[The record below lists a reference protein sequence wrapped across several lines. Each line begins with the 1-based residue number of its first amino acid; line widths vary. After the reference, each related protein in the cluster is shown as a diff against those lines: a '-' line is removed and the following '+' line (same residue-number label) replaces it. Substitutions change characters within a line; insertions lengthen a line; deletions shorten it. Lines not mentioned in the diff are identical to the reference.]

1 MAGRSP
7 GKMTGIL
14 LVLLA
19 SALWGASGPLTKI
32 LKATGADILDILSWR
47 YLIGLASL
55 WAFVLTCRRDR
66 PVALEGRIFRTAL
79 PMAVVMLAVNGAFIL
94 SNFYTTVANAIALSF
109 TAPIFAA
116 VLAWLFLKE
125 RIRPLHQ
132 LAAVGGIAGVCVM
145 VLHGS
150 PSAGEASALS
160 PDLSLGNALALVSG
174 AVFGGYFVLARK
186 FATHE
191 AEVVTATL
199 WQFLLLA
206 AILAPV
212 TVFTV
217 VRGISGI
224 SYLYLGV
231 FGVLCTAAPILLI
244 NLSALFLKAYEISI
258 VALSEVPFSIFLG
271 MLLLGEYPSLVS
283 WVGIVLIV
291 SAAFLV
297 ALKEA

>member
-1 MAGRSP
+1 MAGQSP
-7 GKMTGIL
+7 GKMRGIL

-47 YLIGLASL
+47 YLIGVVSL
-55 WAFVLTCRRDR
+55 WAFVLAGRRDR
-66 PVALEGRIFRTAL
+66 PIALRGRVLKTAFL
-79 PMAVVMLAVNGAFIL
+79 LAVVMLAVNATFIL

-109 TAPIFAA
+109 TAPVFAA

-145 VLHGS
+145 VLHRS
-150 PSAGEASALS
+150 PSAGEASGLS

-174 AVFGGYFVLARK
+174 AVFGGYLVLARK
-186 FATHE
+186 FAAHE

-217 VRGISGI
+217 VRGISGV
-224 SYLYLGV
+224 SFVYLGV

-244 NLSALFLKAYEISI
+244 NLSALFLKAHEIGI
-258 VALSEVPFSIFLG
+258 VAFSEVPFSIFLG
-271 MLLLGEYPSLVS
+271 MLLVGEYPSRVS

-297 ALKEA
+297 ALQEG

>member
-47 YLIGLASL
+47 YPVGLVSL
-55 WAFVLTCRRDR
+55 SAFVLAGRRDR
-66 PVALEGRIFRTAL
+66 PVALRGRVLKTAFL
-79 PMAVVMLAVNGAFIL
+79 LAVVMLAVNATFIL

-116 VLAWLFLKE
+116 VLAWLFLRE
-125 RIRPLHQ
+125 RITPLHQ
-132 LAAVGGIAGVCVM
+132 LAAVSGVAGVCVM
-145 VLHGS
+145 VLHRS
-150 PSAGEASALS
+150 PAAGEASALS
-160 PDLSLGNALALVSG
+160 SDLSLGNTLALVSG

-186 FATHE
+186 FAAHQV
-191 AEVVTATL
+191 EVITATL
-199 WQFLLLA
+199 WQFLFLTV
-206 AILAPV
+206 ILAPV
-212 TVFTV
+212 TVFTWL
-217 VRGISGI
+217 RGIPRVG
-224 SYLYLGV
+224 YLYLGI
-231 FGVLCTAAPILLI
+231 FGVLCTAAPILLL
-244 NLSALFLKAYEISI
+244 NLSALFLKAHEISI

-271 MLLLGEYPSLVS
+271 MLLVGEYPPPVS
-283 WVGIVLIV
+283 WGGIALIV
-291 SAAFLV
+291 SAAVLV

>member
-1 MAGRSP
+1 MR
-7 GKMTGIL
+7 GIL

-47 YLIGLASL
+47 YLIGVVSL
-55 WAFVLTCRRDR
+55 WAFVLAGRRDR
-66 PVALEGRIFRTAL
+66 PIALRGRVLKTAFL
-79 PMAVVMLAVNGAFIL
+79 LAVVMLAVNATFIL

-109 TAPIFAA
+109 TAPVFAA

-145 VLHGS
+145 VLHRS
-150 PSAGEASALS
+150 PSAGEASGLS
-160 PDLSLGNALALVSG
+160 PNLSLGNALALVSG
-174 AVFGGYFVLARK
+174 AVFGGYLVLARK
-186 FATHE
+186 FAAHE

-217 VRGISGI
+217 FRGISGV
-224 SYLYLGV
+224 SFVYLGV

-244 NLSALFLKAYEISI
+244 NLSALFLKAHEIGI
-258 VALSEVPFSIFLG
+258 VAFSEVPFSIFLG
-271 MLLLGEYPSLVS
+271 MLLVGEYPSRVS

-297 ALKEA
+297 ALQEG

>member
-1 MAGRSP
+1 MGGRSP

-47 YLIGLASL
+47 YLIGVVSL
-55 WAFVLTCRRDR
+55 WAFVLAGRRDR
-66 PVALEGRIFRTAL
+66 PIALRGRVLKTAFL
-79 PMAVVMLAVNGAFIL
+79 LAVVMLAVNATFIL

-109 TAPIFAA
+109 TAPVFAA
-116 VLAWLFLKE
+116 ILAWLFLKE

-145 VLHGS
+145 VLHRS
-150 PSAGEASALS
+150 PSAGEASGLS
-160 PDLSLGNALALVSG
+160 PNLSLGNALALVSG
-174 AVFGGYFVLARK
+174 AVFGGYLVLARK
-186 FATHE
+186 FAAHE

-217 VRGISGI
+217 FRGISGV
-224 SYLYLGV
+224 SFVYLGV

-244 NLSALFLKAYEISI
+244 NLSALFLKAHEIGI

-271 MLLLGEYPSLVS
+271 MLLVGEYPSRVS

-297 ALKEA
+297 ALQEG

>member
-1 MAGRSP
+1 MAGQSP
-7 GKMTGIL
+7 GKMRGIL

-47 YLIGLASL
+47 YLIGVVSL
-55 WAFVLTCRRDR
+55 WAFVLAGRRDR
-66 PVALEGRIFRTAL
+66 PIALRGRVLKTAFL
-79 PMAVVMLAVNGAFIL
+79 LAVVMLAVNATFIL

-109 TAPIFAA
+109 TAPVFAA

-145 VLHGS
+145 VLHRS
-150 PSAGEASALS
+150 PSAGEASGLS

-174 AVFGGYFVLARK
+174 AVFGGYLVLARK
-186 FATHE
+186 FAAHE

-217 VRGISGI
+217 VRGISGV
-224 SYLYLGV
+224 SFVYLGV

-244 NLSALFLKAYEISI
+244 NLSALFLKAHEIGI

-271 MLLLGEYPSLVS
+271 MLLVGEYPSRGS

-291 SAAFLV
+291 SAASLV
-297 ALKEA
+297 APQEG

>member
-1 MAGRSP
+1 
-7 GKMTGIL
+7 
-14 LVLLA
+14 
-19 SALWGASGPLTKI
+19 
-32 LKATGADILDILSWR
+32 
-47 YLIGLASL
+47 
-55 WAFVLTCRRDR
+55 
-66 PVALEGRIFRTAL
+66 
-79 PMAVVMLAVNGAFIL
+79 MLAVNATFIL

-109 TAPIFAA
+109 TAPVFAA

-145 VLHGS
+145 VLHRS
-150 PSAGEASALS
+150 PSAGEASGLS
-160 PDLSLGNALALVSG
+160 PNLSLGNALALVSG
-174 AVFGGYFVLARK
+174 AVFGGYLVLARK
-186 FATHE
+186 FAAHE

-217 VRGISGI
+217 VRGISGV
-224 SYLYLGV
+224 SFVYLGV

-244 NLSALFLKAYEISI
+244 NLSALFLKAHEIGI

-271 MLLLGEYPSLVS
+271 MLLVGEYPSRVS

-297 ALKEA
+297 ALQEG

>member
-1 MAGRSP
+1 MSARSP
-7 GKMTGIL
+7 GKTRGIL

-32 LKATGADILDILSWR
+32 LKAGGADILDILSWR
-47 YLIGLASL
+47 YLLGLVSL
-55 WAFVLTCRRDR
+55 WAFVLICRRDR
-66 PVALEGRIFRTAL
+66 PVAPEGRIFKTAL
-79 PMAVVMLAVNGAFIL
+79 PMAVVMLAVNGTFIL

-109 TAPIFAA
+109 TAPVFAA

-132 LAAVGGIAGVCVM
+132 LAAFGGIAGVCVM
-145 VLHGS
+145 VFHRS
-150 PSAGEASALS
+150 PSAGEASGLS

-186 FATHE
+186 FAAHE

-206 AILAPV
+206 VILAPV
-212 TVFTV
+212 TVFTLF
-217 VRGISGI
+217 RGISGA

-231 FGVLCTAAPILLI
+231 FGILCTAAPILLI
-244 NLSALFLKAYEISI
+244 NLSALFLKAHEISI

-271 MLLLGEYPSLVS
+271 MLLVGEYPALVS
-283 WVGIVLIV
+283 WVGIVLV
-291 SAAFLV
+291 VAAAFLV
-297 ALKEA
+297 ALKEG

>member
-1 MAGRSP
+1 MAGQSP
-7 GKMTGIL
+7 GKMRGIL

-47 YLIGLASL
+47 YLIGVVSL
-55 WAFVLTCRRDR
+55 WAFVLAGRRDR
-66 PVALEGRIFRTAL
+66 PIALRGRVLKTAFL
-79 PMAVVMLAVNGAFIL
+79 LAVVMLAVNATFIL

-109 TAPIFAA
+109 TAPVFAA

-145 VLHGS
+145 VLHRS
-150 PSAGEASALS
+150 PSAGEASGLS
-160 PDLSLGNALALVSG
+160 PNLSLGNALALVSG
-174 AVFGGYFVLARK
+174 AVFGGYLVLARK
-186 FATHE
+186 FAAHE

-217 VRGISGI
+217 FRGISGV
-224 SYLYLGV
+224 SFVYLGV

-244 NLSALFLKAYEISI
+244 NLSALFLKAHEIGI

-271 MLLLGEYPSLVS
+271 MLLVGEYPSRVS

-297 ALKEA
+297 ALQEG

>member
-1 MAGRSP
+1 MAGQSP
-7 GKMTGIL
+7 GKMRGIL

-47 YLIGLASL
+47 YLIGVVSL
-55 WAFVLTCRRDR
+55 WAFVLAGRRDR
-66 PVALEGRIFRTAL
+66 PIALRGRVLKTAFL
-79 PMAVVMLAVNGAFIL
+79 LAVVMLAVNATFIL

-109 TAPIFAA
+109 TAPVFAA

-145 VLHGS
+145 VLHRS
-150 PSAGEASALS
+150 PSAGEASGLS
-160 PDLSLGNALALVSG
+160 PNLSLGNALALVSG
-174 AVFGGYFVLARK
+174 AVFGGYLVLARK
-186 FATHE
+186 FAAHE

-217 VRGISGI
+217 FRGISGV
-224 SYLYLGV
+224 SFVYLGV

-244 NLSALFLKAYEISI
+244 NLSALFLKAHEIGI
-258 VALSEVPFSIFLG
+258 VAFSEVPFSIFLG
-271 MLLLGEYPSLVS
+271 MLLVGEYPSRVS

-297 ALKEA
+297 ALQEG